1 LSTVNNVYYGAL
13 DVNIIAQVGEKR
25 QNKRE

>member
-1 LSTVNNVYYGAL
+1 VNNVYYGAL
-13 DVNIIAQVGEKR
+13 DMNIIAQVGEKR